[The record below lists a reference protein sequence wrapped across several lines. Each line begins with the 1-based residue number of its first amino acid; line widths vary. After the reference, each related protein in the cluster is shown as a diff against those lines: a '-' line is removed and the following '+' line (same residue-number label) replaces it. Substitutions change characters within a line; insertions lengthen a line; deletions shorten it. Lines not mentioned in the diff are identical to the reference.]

1 MDYDKLVEFLKT
13 LKFSKNEL
21 LADNYKEIIDQRLT
35 TKPLCEFVISN
46 IKYVWYELYFDF
58 IKCML
63 LTNERHHYKRDIPF
77 NTTDIINR
85 FNTLKSTLNVA
96 NIKDSD
102 KLYKYAYVYY
112 TNDGYEHCCKN
123 TNDLYDHLKELDKFK
138 LLQLENSVLDALLRE
153 KRLVEGN
160 TKLECFTFYQN
171 FINKNMPDI
180 PLSQVEKQYAI
191 FGIYNNFNDILEEKR
206 NRAIEKIRKDQAKSI
221 NMKTISDSIEHGL
234 SVSKLKKIYPY
245 CAVIRYSYSSGWAQS
260 ASKEV
265 EDYYF
270 TNLSKSEI
278 KAELKDRG
286 INTKEIN
293 KQYENGTSYHY
304 EYGGTAIAHEKN
316 HFSYIPSS
324 EVSITD
330 ASLGTKHHSDS
341 WTAGFNIS
349 ISIHVIA
356 KSNNSDEIYKFKN
369 RPGKLYYNKTD
380 EITVANIFGET
391 NEVDGDSIYFW
402 EYKDNECINTG
413 SYDDF
418 IKIIVDKL
426 KDDSYTY
433 EMHCSLHIKSDYNE
447 IIPVISEKLSSYVV
461 NLISDKYKVNINQCI
476 NRKIFEFKLEN
487 INSKDGMLK
496 FLEDANNGIPITIPE
511 DNVRYVLVNID
522 SAYAYLIMQEEIID
536 EKPKI
541 YKIDRKLFDEVFEK
555 V

>member
-1 MDYDKLVEFLKT
+1 MDYDKRVEFLKT

-35 TKPLCEFVISN
+35 TKPLFEFVIAN
-46 IKYVWYELYFDF
+46 INHVNYYLYFDF

-63 LTNERHHYKRDIPF
+63 LGNDAQTYKKDDSF
-77 NTTDIINR
+77 DSTDIINR

-96 NIKDSD
+96 NIKDEN
-102 KLYKYAYVYY
+102 KLYNYAYVYY
-112 TNDGYEHCCKN
+112 INDRYEHCCKN
-123 TNDLYDHLKELDKFK
+123 TNDLYNRLKELSDYQC
-138 LLQLENSVLDALLRE
+138 LLLENKVLDTLIKE
-153 KRLVEGN
+153 NRLVEGN
-160 TKLECFTFYQN
+160 SKLECFTFYKN
-171 FINKNMPDI
+171 FINKNIPDI
-180 PLSQVEKQYAI
+180 PLSQVEKQYTI
-191 FGIYNNFNDILEEKR
+191 FGLYDYFINILEEKR

-221 NMKTISDSIEHGL
+221 NMKTISDSMENGL

-270 TNLSKSEI
+270 TNLSRSEI

-330 ASLGTKHHSDS
+330 SDLGTKHHSDS

-356 KSNNSDEIYKFKN
+356 KSNNSDEIYKLKN
-369 RPGKLYYNKTD
+369 RLGKLYYNKTD

-418 IKIIVDKL
+418 IKIIIDKL
-426 KDDSYTY
+426 KDDRYTY
-433 EMHCSLHIKSDYNE
+433 EIHCSLHIKSDYNE
-447 IIPVISEKLSSYVV
+447 IIPVISEKLSSCVI
-461 NLISDKYKVNINQCI
+461 NLINDKYKVNINQCI

-487 INSKDGMLK
+487 TNSKDGILK
-496 FLEDANNGIPITIPE
+496 FLEDANNGIPITIPK